1 MTLPVENI
9 LARAT
14 QFFIYILDSFMQ
26 AILGA
31 GGAAG
36 TELAKELG
44 KYPSP
49 TKIVNRNPRRINSS
63 DELIKADLS
72 IPAMLDKAVEG
83 SEVVYVTL
91 GFEYRTKVWKE
102 KWPAFMSNL
111 IKSCCNHQARIVFV
125 DNMYMYDKKYLSNM
139 TETTPVNP
147 SSEKGKVRAQIS
159 TMLMEAVERGEVK
172 ALIARGADFYG
183 PGVIGSYL
191 TQTVYNN
198 LKKGKNP
205 QWLGKPDVLHN
216 FTYSRDI
223 GKALAML
230 GNTSEAFN
238 QVWHLPTYQEKM
250 TSREWINLLMKEM
263 NVEKNIS
270 SVPVSL
276 MGLLGIFI
284 PVLKELKDIGYQLE
298 NDYFFNSEKFIKA
311 FNFSPTTPEEGIRE
325 MVKDGDLK

>member
-1 MTLPVENI
+1 
-9 LARAT
+9 
-14 QFFIYILDSFMQ
+14 MQ
-26 AILGA
+26 TILGA

-44 KYPSP
+44 HHTSAIR
-49 TKIVNRNPRRINSS
+49 IVNRNPERVNST
-63 DELIKADLS
+63 DELMKADLS
-72 IPAMLDKAVEG
+72 VPAMLDKAVEG
-83 SEVVYVTL
+83 SEIVYVTL
-91 GFEYRTKVWKE
+91 GFEYKTRVWKE

-111 IKSCCNHQARIVFV
+111 IKSCHNHQARIVFV

-139 TETTPVNP
+139 TESTPVNP
-147 SSEKGKVRAQIS
+147 TSEKGKVREKIS
-159 TMLMEAVERGEVK
+159 YMLMDAVERGDVK

-183 PGVIGSYL
+183 PGVQSSYL

-205 QWLGKPDVLHN
+205 QWLGKLDVLHN

-223 GKALAML
+223 GKALIKL
-230 GNTSEAFN
+230 GNYSEALN
-238 QVWHLPTYQEKM
+238 QVWHLPTYQGKM

-263 NVEKNIS
+263 NVNKNIS

-284 PVLKELKDIGYQLE
+284 PVLKELKDIGYQVE

-325 MVKDGDLK
+325 MIKEETLNKS